1 VSGQE
6 PETTVLCVCGDTAVT
21 ERIESDFEHRDS
33 TVSVRSVSTPA
44 EGLETLDETT
54 VGVIVSGYDLPG
66 RDGIEFL
73 EAVRKAGSDVAF
85 VLFAEEGSEAVASAA
100 ISAGVS
106 EYVRVGDDADRDEQ
120 PATDIV
126 EAVDGQIDAGQDARS
141 GRQTGKAADGDHR
154 FQALFENTADAV
166 AFTED
171 VDGEPVF
178 VDVNAAFED
187 TFGYALEEIAGE
199 PLSDY
204 IIPDEQLDDIR
215 AVREKMR
222 TVDTFQREVRRKTS
236 DGYREFLLHPIPV
249 DRAEERTR
257 IYAVY
262 KDITERKRRE
272 RELRRYETI
281 IENMHDGALMFDPDG
296 VCTFANQTAVEITP
310 RSRDELV
317 GTRISELFGRD
328 SVKETDQYW
337 EYESLVN
344 ELLTGDRKQDR
355 ARITLDEPSDGIV
368 LDVNLSRV
376 ESEDGSFLGIVGIA
390 RDITKAIEHEE
401 QLERQNERLN
411 EFTSIV
417 SHDLRNPLNVAEGR
431 LTLHQEECESEHLAE
446 IEMVHDRMKRLIE
459 DLLLLAREGG
469 VIEETKPF
477 DLSSTVE
484 RCFRTVDTA
493 DATLVNETTTI
504 VRGDESRVQQLLEN
518 LVRNA
523 IEHGGSAVTVT
534 VGDLDD
540 GFYVE
545 DDGPGVDESERDR
558 IFQSGY
564 STSSDGT
571 GLGLDIVRQIV
582 DAHGWEVH
590 IASAADTGARFEIT
604 GVETV
609 D

>member
-1 VSGQE
+1 
-6 PETTVLCVCGDTAVT
+6 VLCVCGDAAVT
-21 ERIESDFEHRDS
+21 ERIESGLERGGS
-33 TVSVRSVSTPA
+33 TVSFRSVATPM
-44 EGLETLDETT
+44 EGLETLDETA
-54 VGVIVSGYDLPG
+54 VDAIVSGYDLPKS
-66 RDGIEFL
+66 DGIEFL
-73 EAVRKAGSDVAF
+73 KTVRKTGSDVPF
-85 VLFAEEGSEAVASAA
+85 VLFVEEGSEAVASDA

-106 EYVRVGDDADRDEQ
+106 EYVRVGDDADRDER

-126 EAVDGQIDAGQDARS
+126 AAVDDQIDAGQDAQSDR
-141 GRQTGKAADGDHR
+141 RPGKAVDGDHR
-154 FQALFENTADAV
+154 FRALFENTADAV

-178 VDVNAAFED
+178 VDVNTAFED

-204 IIPDEQLDDIR
+204 IIPDDQLDDIR
-215 AVREKMR
+215 AVREKMH

-296 VCTFANQTAVEITP
+296 VCTFANQTAVAVTP
-310 RSRDELV
+310 QSRDELV

-328 SVKETDQYW
+328 SVKKDDQYS
-337 EYESLVN
+337 EYKSLVN

-355 ARITLDEPSDGIV
+355 VRITLDEPSDDIV
-368 LDVNLSRV
+368 LDINLSRV

-431 LTLHQEECESEHLAE
+431 LALLQEECESEHLAE

-477 DLSSTVE
+477 DLSATVE

-493 DATLVNETTTI
+493 DATLVNETTAI
-504 VRGDESRVQQLLEN
+504 VRGDEDRVQQLLEN

-534 VGDLDD
+534 VGDLAG

-545 DDGPGVDESERDR
+545 DDGPGIPEAERER
-558 IFQSGY
+558 IFESGY
-564 STSSDGT
+564 TTTSGGS

-582 DAHGWEVH
+582 DAHGWTVN
-590 IASAADTGARFEIT
+590 AVAGADNGARFDIT
-604 GVETV
+604 DVETV

>member
-1 VSGQE
+1 
-6 PETTVLCVCGDTAVT
+6 VLCVCGDTAVT

-545 DDGPGVDESERDR
+545 DDGPGIDESERDR

-590 IASAADTGARFEIT
+590 IASTADTDARFEIT

-609 D
+609 N